1 MKDEKSRAREA
12 AYKFLSY
19 RQRSKKEVADKL
31 KKNGFSDEVIEEAVN
46 SLENYNYIN
55 DSDLA
60 FNLAE
65 DKIRK
70 KPIGPALLRSEL
82 IKKRIPKDI
91 VDKTLKEIYNKY
103 GERSLAMDALN
114 SRIKIT
120 GGLREADKKRR
131 LYNYLIQRGFSYD
144 IANEILGE
152 MEIET

>member
-55 DSDLA
+55 DSNFA

-82 IKKRIPKDI
+82 IKKGIPKDI
-91 VDKTLKEIYNKY
+91 VDKTIKEIYNKY
-103 GERSLAMDALN
+103 GERPLAVDALN

-120 GGLREADKKRR
+120 GGLRVADKKRR

>member
-1 MKDEKSRAREA
+1 MADEIKRAKDA

-19 RQRSKKEVADKL
+19 RPRSKKEVADRL
-31 KKNGFSDEVIEEAVN
+31 KKKGFSDEVIKGAVK

-55 DSDLA
+55 DSDFA

-70 KPIGPALLRSEL
+70 KPTGPALLRSEL
-82 IKKRIPKDI
+82 IKKGIPKDI
-91 VDKTLKEIYNKY
+91 VDKTIKEIYNKY
-103 GERSLAMDALN
+103 GERSLAINALN
-114 SRIKIT
+114 SRTKIIS
-120 GGLREADKKRR
+120 GLREADKKRR